1 MAPSC
6 YYYRQVRLIT
16 RVCLNCE
23 GEKSRNTDVA
33 NDADRSS
40 QHESGKEK
48 INRKGANTHAFFIK
62 KYLAVSFS
70 SRPAAKIN
78 NRGVEYAL
86 SGRFKEAETLFKEV
100 LREDD
105 RFGAAY
111 NNIGIIYEA
120 FGYGDKAF
128 QMYSRACMLE
138 PNNIHFRENLLY
150 LTDEKKK

>member
-1 MAPSC
+1 MVPSC

-23 GEKSRNTDVA
+23 GEKDKNTDTSI
-33 NDADRSS
+33 DAARSS
-40 QHESGKEK
+40 PHEAGKEK
-48 INRKGANTHAFFIK
+48 INRKGANTQAFFQK

-70 SRPAAKIN
+70 STPAAKIN

-86 SGRFKEAETLFKEV
+86 SGKFKEAETLFKEV

-120 FGYGDKAF
+120 FGYGDEAF
-128 QMYSRACMLE
+128 KMYSRACMLE
-138 PNNIHFRENLLY
+138 PDNTHFRENLLY